1 MSLQMQNPSQDWARR
16 AAASGVMAAPGQSIT
31 EAMALLAAARS
42 SAYAEAARGELGR
55 SVSLLLR
62 ALNTQPMS
70 FELQSD
76 MAAMLLSAGEYAH
89 AARYAR
95 DALQLQPHHG
105 PSWYALGFALSG
117 LGEAVEASSALRK
130 LLRGKAKQSLMA
142 EAPDLLPLVKTE
154 LARIQRL
161 TRQTQKAV

>member
-1 MSLQMQNPSQDWARR
+1 MSLAMQSTHQDLARR
-16 AAASGVMAAPGQSIT
+16 VAASGVVAAPGQSVT
-31 EAMALLAAARS
+31 EAMALLAAARNA
-42 SAYAEAARGELGR
+42 AYAEAARGELGR

-62 ALNTQPMS
+62 AMNSQPMS

-95 DALQLQPHHG
+95 DALQLQAQHG
-105 PSWYALGFALSG
+105 PSLYALGFALSG
-117 LGEAVEASSALRK
+117 LGEAVEATATLRK

-142 EAPDLLPLVKTE
+142 EAPDLLPLVKAE

-161 TRQTQKAV
+161 TRQTQKSA